1 MIEKNYTNEKLSK
14 KFKSNFELVLYAI
27 QLAENMIKSGRDP
40 RVRSHLQNR
49 AMLILDEIIEGKDK
63 LDEIVKVEVEARL
76 VKEIDRAPAP
86 VLVPDAA
93 MEPAPKKKV
102 RLLADVE

>member
-1 MIEKNYTNEKLSK
+1 MEKNYTNEKLSK
-14 KFKSNFELVLYAI
+14 KFKSNFELVNYAI
-27 QLAENMIKSGRDP
+27 QLADNMIKSGRDP
-40 RVRSHLQNR
+40 RVKSHLQNR

-63 LDEIVKVEVEARL
+63 FDEITHVEVEVRAPRSED
-76 VKEIDRAPAP
+76 KAPAP
-86 VLVPDAA
+86 VMIHDAA